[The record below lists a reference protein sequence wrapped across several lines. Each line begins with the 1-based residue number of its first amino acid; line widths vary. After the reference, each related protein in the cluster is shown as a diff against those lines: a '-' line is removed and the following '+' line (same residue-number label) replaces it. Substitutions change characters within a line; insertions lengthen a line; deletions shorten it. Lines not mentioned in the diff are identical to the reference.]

1 MALILKLISF
11 VFSYSVQ
18 LKLALPQAAQL
29 SINFLII
36 RKKWCCNSSRDLK
49 EKKAH
54 GRNRTHN
61 LFFRV
66 RSTAVLRLI
75 SYLNWVWRQ
84 RTAS

>member
-36 RKKWCCNSSRDLK
+36 RKIVVLQLLK
-49 EKKAH
+49 RPQREK
-54 GRNRTHN
+54 
-61 LFFRV
+61 
-66 RSTAVLRLI
+66 ST
-75 SYLNWVWRQ
+75 
-84 RTAS
+84 